1 MKPRR
6 CAATWSDLMRVY
18 PDDVLR
24 AQLAQTYRLQIRLV
38 LGELAV
44 LMRHLRTQVAAEV
57 YEQEKAAH
65 QLIEAWVVTEPTN
78 VYTLERSLK
87 YLLRRQRAL
96 ADAPGPGAEA

>member
-1 MKPRR
+1 
-6 CAATWSDLMRVY
+6 MRVY

-24 AQLAQTYRLQIRLV
+24 AQLARTYRLQIRLV

-44 LMRHLRTQVAAEV
+44 RMRYLRTQVAEGA
-57 YEQEKAAH
+57 YEQERAAH
-65 QLIEAWVVTEPTN
+65 RLIEAWVVTEPTN